1 MQMFI
6 VALFMI
12 IKIKYSSTGG
22 CITKLCYIYTMEYY
36 SSIKMNNGKIKLK
49 LQIKKNYY
57 TSTLASF
64 FLLFLYEKRLSFNIQ
79 EINHII
85 QFCTMD
91 LWFCYLYYSDFEIIR
106 NGINHLK
113 TNLNGGI
120 SRCMAASSNVIIYNL
135 IVYIVLT
142 FDRIT

>member
-1 MQMFI
+1 M
-6 VALFMI
+6 
-12 IKIKYSSTGG
+12 
-22 CITKLCYIYTMEYY
+22 CYIYTMEYY

-106 NGINHLK
+106 NGINNLK